1 MKLYLEKRSVFF
13 FSFSIGENREV
24 LFYKHW
30 LLEEGKKEK
39 KTKEKR
45 INFLLS
51 FRPTMLIASCINIGP
66 KKAGKIMNTNT
77 SFCMQIEEKKSVRRE
92 EMRIVFC

>member
-66 KKAGKIMNTNT
+66 KKGRKNNEHEHLLLYANRR
-77 SFCMQIEEKKSVRRE
+77 KKSVRRE